1 MVGGCAVSVDGPTPF
16 GECVPEPGCVT
27 AVGLNP
33 TQVTWVT
40 ESSVRVLV
48 EQCVEMGWVIGEVG
62 LHYCRGTGWGHQRWG
77 FGGSLPAGDPT
88 HSSCSSSPGCA
99 F

>member
-1 MVGGCAVSVDGPTPF
+1 MVGGCAVYVDGPTPF

-40 ESSVRVLV
+40 ESYVRVLV

-62 LHYCRGTGWGHQRWG
+62 LDYCRGTGRGTG
-77 FGGSLPAGDPT
+77 FGENLPAGDPT
-88 HSSCSSSPGCA
+88 HSSCFSSPRCA